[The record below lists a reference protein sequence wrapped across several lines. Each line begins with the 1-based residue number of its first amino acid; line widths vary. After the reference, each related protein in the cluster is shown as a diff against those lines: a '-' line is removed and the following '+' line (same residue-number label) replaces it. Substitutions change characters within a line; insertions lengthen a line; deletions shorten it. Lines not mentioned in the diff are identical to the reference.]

1 MLDMWIVILTLLLKA
16 ASLWFLA
23 VALFALRKPKSYAVC
38 APRTRFACLVAARNE
53 EAVIG
58 ALVESLKKQDY
69 PDALY
74 DIFVIPNNCTDDTE
88 SEALCAG
95 AKIFRCFEPVRCKGD
110 ALHEAVAWLLP
121 QRYDAFCVFDAD
133 NIADEQ
139 FLARM
144 NDAFCAGAQVCKGA
158 MRAKNPYDSWL
169 SGCYGLYFTLFDTFF
184 SRARMSCGL
193 SSKLVGTGFAVHRAV
208 LERFGGWN
216 TSTIA
221 EDAEF
226 AAQCAANGVRVCFV
240 PGALTYDEAPNDFA
254 VSLRQRRRWCSGI
267 MDVAVRMDAPLV
279 SALRGSAPLR
289 ALDALLIVNAPF
301 LQALDII
308 LDKVAEIKK
317 RFDYDIKELNLGG
330 GFGATYIDEERKPY
344 AYFLAPM
351 MERIEA
357 FFTELGVE
365 RPAVVIEPGRSIVAE
380 AGLSLYTIGSIK
392 DIRDIRKYVSVDGGM
407 TDNIRPAL
415 YQAEYEGLV
424 ANKASEPKDDKVTI
438 CGKCCESG
446 DILIK
451 DCMIT
456 GTAKAGDLFA
466 MFSTGAYGFSM
477 ASNYNSNPIPAVVL
491 VKDGKSEL
499 IVKRQSYDDMIK
511 NQLMPEMLK

>member
-1 MLDMWIVILTLLLKA
+1 MNQRREIKDGILYFDGCSTVDLAKQYGTPLYVMSEGDIEDKMREIKTCFLDKYPNTRAAYASKAFCTMAIYKICEKEGFCIDIVSGGELHTAIKAGFPAKRIEFNGNNKLPHEIEEALDYGIGRFIVDGLQEVALIEAICKEKGKTANILFRVTPGVA
-16 ASLWFLA
+16 ASTHDYITTGKKDSKFGIPLDEDVFFPQVEAAIKAEHINFL
-23 VALFALRKPKSYAVC
+23 
-38 APRTRFACLVAARNE
+38 
-53 EAVIG
+53 G
-58 ALVESLKKQDY
+58 
-69 PDALY
+69 
-74 DIFVIPNNCTDDTE
+74 
-88 SEALCAG
+88 
-95 AKIFRCFEPVRCKGD
+95 
-110 ALHEAVAWLLP
+110 LHFHVGS
-121 QRYDAFCVFDAD
+121 Q
-133 NIADEQ
+133 
-139 FLARM
+139 
-144 NDAFCAGAQVCKGA
+144 
-158 MRAKNPYDSWL
+158 
-169 SGCYGLYFTLFDTFF
+169 LFD
-184 SRARMSCGL
+184 
-193 SSKLVGTGFAVHRAV
+193 
-208 LERFGGWN
+208 
-216 TSTIA
+216 
-221 EDAEF
+221 
-226 AAQCAANGVRVCFV
+226 
-240 PGALTYDEAPNDFA
+240 
-254 VSLRQRRRWCSGI
+254 
-267 MDVAVRMDAPLV
+267 
-279 SALRGSAPLR
+279 
-289 ALDALLIVNAPF
+289 NAPF

>member
-1 MLDMWIVILTLLLKA
+1 MLDTLILILTLLLKA

-23 VALFALRKPKSYAVC
+23 VALFALRKP
-38 APRTRFACLVAARNE
+38 
-53 EAVIG
+53 
-58 ALVESLKKQDY
+58 LVESLKKQDY

-133 NIADEQ
+133 NVADEQ

-158 MRAKNPYDSWL
+158 MRAKNPYASWL

-221 EDAEF
+221 EDAEL

-240 PGALTYDEAPNDFA
+240 PGALTSDEAPNDFD

-289 ALDALLIVNAPF
+289 ALDALLIVNDDPRLAKAIGADGVHLGQNDTPPDE
-301 LQALDII
+301 ARII
-308 LDKVAEIKK
+308 LGRQAIIGCTANTFAHIARIAQSSADYIGLGPFRYTTTKKNLSPILGEEGYRRILRQMARAGIRLPVAAIGGITEEDVPQVMACGVNGIALSGAIS
-317 RFDYDIKELNLGG
+317 RAGDIAA
-330 GFGATYIDEERKPY
+330 ATAR
-344 AYFLAPM
+344 
-351 MERIEA
+351 
-357 FFTELGVE
+357 FTELVAAH
-365 RPAVVIEPGRSIVAE
+365 RTIV
-380 AGLSLYTIGSIK
+380 T
-392 DIRDIRKYVSVDGGM
+392 
-407 TDNIRPAL
+407 P
-415 YQAEYEGLV
+415 
-424 ANKASEPKDDKVTI
+424 
-438 CGKCCESG
+438 
-446 DILIK
+446 
-451 DCMIT
+451 
-456 GTAKAGDLFA
+456 
-466 MFSTGAYGFSM
+466 
-477 ASNYNSNPIPAVVL
+477 
-491 VKDGKSEL
+491 
-499 IVKRQSYDDMIK
+499 
-511 NQLMPEMLK
+511 

>member
-1 MLDMWIVILTLLLKA
+1 MLDTLILILTLLLKA

-23 VALFALRKPKSYAVC
+23 VALFALRKPKRYAVC

-226 AAQCAANGVRVCFV
+226 AAPCAANG
-240 PGALTYDEAPNDFA
+240 
-254 VSLRQRRRWCSGI
+254 QRRRWCSGI

-301 LQALDII
+301 LQALTLLPLTLTI
-308 LDKVAEIKK
+308 LSSLVQGTAGTLALTGAVSLPLSTLGLMALAALLA
-317 RFDYDIKELNLGG
+317 YLGG
-330 GFGATYIDEERKPY
+330 YRDRRVVRTVAGFPLFMAAWLPLQLVSLVSRTRSWQPIAHTRAVRAENLHDAG
-344 AYFLAPM
+344 FL
-351 MERIEA
+351 
-357 FFTELGVE
+357 T
-365 RPAVVIEPGRSIVAE
+365 
-380 AGLSLYTIGSIK
+380 TI
-392 DIRDIRKYVSVDGGM
+392 
-407 TDNIRPAL
+407 
-415 YQAEYEGLV
+415 
-424 ANKASEPKDDKVTI
+424 
-438 CGKCCESG
+438 
-446 DILIK
+446 
-451 DCMIT
+451 
-456 GTAKAGDLFA
+456 
-466 MFSTGAYGFSM
+466 
-477 ASNYNSNPIPAVVL
+477 
-491 VKDGKSEL
+491 
-499 IVKRQSYDDMIK
+499 
-511 NQLMPEMLK
+511 

>member
-23 VALFALRKPKSYAVC
+23 VALFALRKPKRYAVC

-133 NIADEQ
+133 NVADEQ

-301 LQALDII
+301 LQALTLLPLTLTI
-308 LDKVAEIKK
+308 LSSLVQGTAGT
-317 RFDYDIKELNLGG
+317 LALT
-330 GFGATYIDEERKPY
+330 GAVSRADRRG
-344 AYFLAPM
+344 LADP
-351 MERIEA
+351 EHA
-357 FFTELGVE
+357 
-365 RPAVVIEPGRSIVAE
+365 RPDGACRA
-380 AGLSLYTIGSIK
+380 AGLPRRLP
-392 DIRDIRKYVSVDGGM
+392 RPPHRADGRGLSALHGGVAAAAARFARQPHAELAAHRAHPR
-407 TDNIRPAL
+407 RPRGEPARCRFL
-415 YQAEYEGLV
+415 DDDLTKV
-424 ANKASEPKDDKVTI
+424 HNLFTASHADFCI
-438 CGKCCESG
+438 
-446 DILIK
+446 I
-451 DCMIT
+451 
-456 GTAKAGDLFA
+456 
-466 MFSTGAYGFSM
+466 
-477 ASNYNSNPIPAVVL
+477 
-491 VKDGKSEL
+491 
-499 IVKRQSYDDMIK
+499 
-511 NQLMPEMLK
+511 

>member
-1 MLDMWIVILTLLLKA
+1 MLNMWIVILTLLLKA
-16 ASLWFLA
+16 ASLWFLV
-23 VALFALRKPKSYAVC
+23 VALFALKRPVPYAVC

-88 SEALCAG
+88 AEALCAG

-301 LQALDII
+301 LQALTLLPLTLTI
-308 LDKVAEIKK
+308 LSSLVQGTAGTLALTGAVSLTLSTLGLMALAALLA
-317 RFDYDIKELNLGG
+317 YLGG
-330 GFGATYIDEERKPY
+330 YRDRCIVRTVAGFPLFMAAWLPLQLVSLVSRTRSWQPIAHTRAVRAENLHDAG
-344 AYFLAPM
+344 FL
-351 MERIEA
+351 
-357 FFTELGVE
+357 T
-365 RPAVVIEPGRSIVAE
+365 
-380 AGLSLYTIGSIK
+380 TI
-392 DIRDIRKYVSVDGGM
+392 
-407 TDNIRPAL
+407 
-415 YQAEYEGLV
+415 
-424 ANKASEPKDDKVTI
+424 
-438 CGKCCESG
+438 
-446 DILIK
+446 
-451 DCMIT
+451 
-456 GTAKAGDLFA
+456 
-466 MFSTGAYGFSM
+466 
-477 ASNYNSNPIPAVVL
+477 
-491 VKDGKSEL
+491 
-499 IVKRQSYDDMIK
+499 
-511 NQLMPEMLK
+511 

>member
-1 MLDMWIVILTLLLKA
+1 MLDTLILILTLLLKA

-23 VALFALRKPKSYAVC
+23 VALFALRKPKRYAVC

-88 SEALCAG
+88 AAALCAG

-133 NIADEQ
+133 NVADER

-240 PGALTYDEAPNDFA
+240 SGALTYDEAPNDFA

-301 LQALDII
+301 LQALTLLPLI
-308 LDKVAEIKK
+308 L
-317 RFDYDIKELNLGG
+317 
-330 GFGATYIDEERKPY
+330 
-344 AYFLAPM
+344 
-351 MERIEA
+351 
-357 FFTELGVE
+357 
-365 RPAVVIEPGRSIVAE
+365 
-380 AGLSLYTIGSIK
+380 
-392 DIRDIRKYVSVDGGM
+392 
-407 TDNIRPAL
+407 
-415 YQAEYEGLV
+415 
-424 ANKASEPKDDKVTI
+424 
-438 CGKCCESG
+438 
-446 DILIK
+446 
-451 DCMIT
+451 
-456 GTAKAGDLFA
+456 
-466 MFSTGAYGFSM
+466 
-477 ASNYNSNPIPAVVL
+477 
-491 VKDGKSEL
+491 
-499 IVKRQSYDDMIK
+499 
-511 NQLMPEMLK
+511 

>member
-23 VALFALRKPKSYAVC
+23 VALFALRKPKRYAVC

-133 NIADEQ
+133 NVADEQ

-254 VSLRQRRRWCSGI
+254 VSLRQRHHGRGGEDGRAACLRAAGECAPARARRAA
-267 MDVAVRMDAPLV
+267 DRQRAVFAGADAPAAHAHNSLFARAGDGGD
-279 SALRGSAPLR
+279 SCADRRGLADPEHARPDGACR
-289 ALDALLIVNAPF
+289 A
-301 LQALDII
+301 
-308 LDKVAEIKK
+308 
-317 RFDYDIKELNLGG
+317 
-330 GFGATYIDEERKPY
+330 
-344 AYFLAPM
+344 
-351 MERIEA
+351 
-357 FFTELGVE
+357 
-365 RPAVVIEPGRSIVAE
+365 
-380 AGLSLYTIGSIK
+380 AGLPRRL
-392 DIRDIRKYVSVDGGM
+392 
-407 TDNIRPAL
+407 P
-415 YQAEYEGLV
+415 
-424 ANKASEPKDDKVTI
+424 
-438 CGKCCESG
+438 
-446 DILIK
+446 
-451 DCMIT
+451 
-456 GTAKAGDLFA
+456 
-466 MFSTGAYGFSM
+466 
-477 ASNYNSNPIPAVVL
+477 
-491 VKDGKSEL
+491 
-499 IVKRQSYDDMIK
+499 
-511 NQLMPEMLK
+511 